1 MMAPTRLPFI
11 PAPFLDETFGSWFGR
26 CADAYRTGKTD
37 LLESILKRMGD
48 EPAQFPIDWD
58 TSPPRTLLKALSA
71 LTYLRESE
79 LEYLVVRPGPA
90 TLPRAYRDGYCPTCF
105 KIDTVQEAVRLRREW
120 LDSWTISCGLHR
132 CLLGRFIP
140 KDICLVDTRWQKAQA
155 TSSVQ
160 SIEARTV
167 KLSPTDSINSYCTLV
182 SNWFDPDMLKEI
194 VGRDLFLVAGS
205 EHATCLHEKVFGHF
219 RRRRQVWHDDAGITL
234 SCPELVHPIAN
245 IDVRVAAAHLAGL
258 VWHCF
263 RGTAVCQPYRTL
275 IVEAMQNSY
284 WTTPDDP
291 WMIQITD
298 RWPRDDRERWR
309 KVFL

>member
-11 PAPFLDETFGSWFGR
+11 PTPFLDETFGSWFGR

-90 TLPRAYRDGYCPTCF
+90 TLPRACRDGYCPTCF
-105 KIDTVQEAVRLRREW
+105 KIDTVQESVRLRREW

-140 KDICLVDTRWQKAQA
+140 KDICLVDTRWQKAQVTA
-155 TSSVQ
+155 SVQ
-160 SIEARTV
+160 SIKARTV
-167 KLSPTDSINSYCTLV
+167 KLSPEDSINSYCTLE
-182 SNWFDPDMLKEI
+182 SNWFDPDMLKDI

-219 RRRRQVWHDDAGITL
+219 RRRRQVWHDDAGIIL
-234 SCPELVHPIAN
+234 SCPEVVHPIAN

-309 KVFL
+309 TVFL